1 MCFGSASC
9 GPSLCRYGFKYWEGI
24 QILRMRR
31 NLGRILRPKSF
42 GVGCML
48 FSVVSVLIVIAV
60 IVLGEY
66 TKTRGRFL
74 LTAFLLA
81 AYFFTSMAPA
91 WTAEHRPESRVAP
104 IALIASTA
112 AVMILLIGVWGTPN
126 SDAFWKS
133 AAIITTLAIVLSCA
147 SVVDAVPGRL
157 FQDFSVKLFGM
168 ATLIVCVGIAGGS
181 KWPPY
186 WWTFT
191 LAVLVWV
198 VFVIVSITSS
208 MIRRSQRL

>member
-1 MCFGSASC
+1 M
-9 GPSLCRYGFKYWEGI
+9 
-24 QILRMRR
+24 
-31 NLGRILRPKSF
+31 
-42 GVGCML
+42 
-48 FSVVSVLIVIAV
+48 
-60 IVLGEY
+60 
-66 TKTRGRFL
+66 

-104 IALIASTA
+104 IALVAATTA
-112 AVMILLIGVWGTPN
+112 DMILLIGVWGTPN

-133 AAIITTLAIVLSCA
+133 AAIITTLGMVLSYV
-147 SVVDAVPGRL
+147 SVVGAGPGRL
-157 FQDFSVKLFGM
+157 FRNFSVKLLGM
-168 ATLIVCVGIAGGS
+168 ATLFICIGIAGGI

-191 LAVLVWV
+191 LVVLVWV
-198 VFVIVSITSS
+198 VFVIVSMTSS

>member
-1 MCFGSASC
+1 
-9 GPSLCRYGFKYWEGI
+9 
-24 QILRMRR
+24 MRR
-31 NLGRILRPKSF
+31 NFGSILRPRSY

-104 IALIASTA
+104 IALVAATT

-133 AAIITTLAIVLSCA
+133 AAIITTLAIVLSYA
-147 SVVDAVPGRL
+147 SVVDAGPGPGRL
-157 FQDFSVKLFGM
+157 FRNFSVKLLGM
-168 ATLIVCVGIAGGS
+168 ATLIVCVGIAGGI

-198 VFVIVSITSS
+198 VFLIVSITSS